1 MLRAAKHLAAL
12 QDTPGTNAHVARALS
27 AAGDAYAALAD
38 WTTALNYY
46 RQASQAWAK
55 FKDEDLRPYRREFE
69 KVQKRVH

>member
-1 MLRAAKHLAAL
+1 MSDPCWRRIEELL
-12 QDTPGTNAHVARALS
+12 VLS

-46 RQASQAWAK
+46 WQASQAWAK
-55 FKDEDLRPYRREFE
+55 FKDDDLKPYRSEFE